1 MIVNVIVP
9 LALNEPFSYETDYDL
24 DIGDLVIVPF
34 GNKDFIVLVIDINVK
49 IKEGIELKKVKE
61 VLDIPPLKQELI
73 EFIKW
78 TADYNLI
85 SLGNVL
91 KMVINPVSFLRNKVE
106 KYYCLS
112 MDYAETPLT
121 PLIRGG
127 CGENLSGR
135 NEWAYHGGCGGALV
149 SGDRGVLIRKDETE
163 TYHGGVRRPYQG
175 DGGTYLIRG
184 I

>member
-34 GNKDFIVLVIDINVK
+34 GNKDFIGLVIDINVK

-61 VLDIPPLKQELI
+61 MLDIPPLKQELI

-127 CGENLSGR
+127 CGGDLNR
-135 NEWAYHGGCGGALV
+135 GGCGGDL
-149 SGDRGVLIRKDETE
+149 SREGERDTLI
-163 TYHGGVRRPYQG
+163 GGEG
-175 DGGTYLIRG
+175 EGSLSWWS
-184 I
+184 

>member
-34 GNKDFIVLVIDINVK
+34 GNKDFIGLVIDINVK

-61 VLDIPPLKQELI
+61 ALDLPPLKQELI
-73 EFIKW
+73 DFIKW

-85 SLGNVL
+85 PLGNVL

-112 MDYAETPLT
+112 VDYAETPLT

-127 CGENLSGR
+127 CG
-135 NEWAYHGGCGGALV
+135 GALV
-149 SGDRGVLIRKDETE
+149 RGGADEVGTSPPPPLRKGGADVVSRGVDS
-163 TYHGGVRRPYQG
+163 Y
-175 DGGTYLIRG
+175 
-184 I
+184 